1 MEKRTS
7 EMVADTIKEKILGD
21 LYDIKDGEYR
31 EEILSLYFLLYG
43 YGKIIL
49 GNLNKQR
56 IFVLKHNEE
65 NEDIEK
71 IYFVTN
77 DGGKDLSEV
86 KESDIINDDTY
97 CFLKYSTTG
106 QITYTRSNLKIY

>member
-56 IFVLKHNEE
+56 DF
-65 NEDIEK
+65 
-71 IYFVTN
+71 
-77 DGGKDLSEV
+77 
-86 KESDIINDDTY
+86 
-97 CFLKYSTTG
+97 CFET
-106 QITYTRSNLKIY
+106 